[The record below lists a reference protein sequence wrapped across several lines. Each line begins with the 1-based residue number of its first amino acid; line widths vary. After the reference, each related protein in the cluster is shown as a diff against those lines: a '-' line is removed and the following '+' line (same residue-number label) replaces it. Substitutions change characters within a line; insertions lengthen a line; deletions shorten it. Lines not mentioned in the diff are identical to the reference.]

1 MSTAV
6 TPNNTTRTTNERR
19 IAFGPQ
25 DQLMN
30 MSRTK
35 YKWATEIYDRMEANT
50 WFPKSIPLV
59 ADRETYRSGALN
71 ARERNAYDKAL
82 AFVSNLDGI
91 QFNNLIHNIGQH
103 ITAPEVS
110 LAIARQASEEGV
122 HVRSYQFLIE
132 AVSLDPESVY
142 MMFEHDGMLAKK
154 NEFIMRSSA
163 VLKDEPTPAN
173 FARAIVGNVILEG
186 IYFYSA
192 FLVFYTLARNGK
204 MLGSADMIKYINRDE
219 GETHLDLFT
228 NLHHAFQA
236 ENPEL
241 YDDQFRHDA
250 IQLIKDAVELEVA
263 WGQYI
268 IQGGI
273 LGLTD
278 EVVENFVK
286 GLANKRALALNLGL
300 IYPGVVNAVPWFDD
314 FSKPNGTRSNFF
326 ESKPTD
332 YATDGLEW

>member
-1 MSTAV
+1 MT
-6 TPNNTTRTTNERR
+6 TTNTTTTITNARR
-19 IAFGPQ
+19 IAFGPS

-30 MSRTK
+30 MSRIR
-35 YKWATEIYDRMEANT
+35 YDWAIEIYDRMEANT
-50 WFPKSIPLV
+50 WFPKSIPLGD
-59 ADRETYRSGALN
+59 DRQCYRQQLTD
-71 ARERNAYDKAL
+71 RERNAYDKAL

-110 LAIARQASEEGV
+110 LAIARQAAEEGV
-122 HVRSYQFLIE
+122 HVRSYQFMIE
-132 AVSLDPESVY
+132 AISLDPENVY
-142 MMFEHDGMLAKK
+142 MMFERDGMLARK
-154 NEFIMRSSA
+154 NEFIMRQSA
-163 VLKDEPTPAN
+163 ILKGDPTPAN

-192 FLVFYTLARNGK
+192 FLTFYNLARNNK

-228 NLHHAFQA
+228 NMHHAFKA

-241 YDDQFRHDA
+241 YDEQFRQDA
-250 IQLIKDAVELEVA
+250 IKLIKDATELEIQ

-273 LGLTD
+273 LGQTD
-278 EVVENFVK
+278 DVVDGFLK
-286 GLANKRALALNLGL
+286 TLANKRSEALGL
-300 IYPGVVNAVPWFDD
+300 GTLYPGVINPVPWFDD
-314 FSKPNGTRSNFF
+314 FSKPNGTRANFF
-326 ESKPTD
+326 ESRVTD
-332 YATDGLEW
+332 YSTNGLAWD

>member
-1 MSTAV
+1 MTSSTHI
-6 TPNNTTRTTNERR
+6 TNRRR
-19 IAFGPQ
+19 IAFGAK
-25 DQLMN
+25 DELMN

-35 YKWATEIYDRMEANT
+35 YQWATEIYDRMEANT
-50 WFPKSIPLV
+50 WFPKSIPLGD
-59 ADRETYRSGALN
+59 DRVMYRSGALN
-71 ARERNAYDKAL
+71 ERERNAFDKAL

-122 HVRSYQFLIE
+122 HVRSYQFMIE

-142 MMFEHDGMLAKK
+142 MMFERDGMLAKK
-154 NEFIMRSSA
+154 NEFIMRSSS
-163 VLKDEPTPAN
+163 VLKDDPTPEN

-204 MLGSADMIKYINRDE
+204 MLASADMIKYINRDE

-228 NLHHAFQA
+228 NMHHAFKA

-241 YDDQFRHDA
+241 YDEQFRKDA
-250 IQLIKDAVELEVA
+250 IELIKTAVDMEVA

-268 IQGGI
+268 IQGGF
-273 LGLTD
+273 LGLTND
-278 EVVENFVK
+278 VVENFVK
-286 GLANKRALALNLGL
+286 GLANKRALALNLGE
-300 IYPGVVNAVPWFDD
+300 IYANVQNAVPWFDD

>member
-1 MSTAV
+1 MTSSTHI
-6 TPNNTTRTTNERR
+6 TNRRR
-19 IAFGPQ
+19 IAFGAK
-25 DQLMN
+25 DELMN

-35 YKWATEIYDRMEANT
+35 YSWAIEIYDRQEANT
-50 WFPKSIPLV
+50 WFPKSIPLGD
-59 ADRETYRSGALN
+59 DRVMYRSGALN
-71 ARERNAYDKAL
+71 DRERNAYDKAL

-122 HVRSYQFLIE
+122 HVRSYQFMIE

-142 MMFEHDGMLAKK
+142 MAFERDGMLAAK
-154 NEFIMRSSA
+154 NESIMRQSA
-163 VLKDEPTPAN
+163 ILKDNPTPAN

-204 MLGSADMIKYINRDE
+204 MLASADMIKYINRDE

-228 NLHHAFQA
+228 NMHHAFKG

-241 YDDQFRHDA
+241 YDEQFRKDA

-263 WGQYI
+263 WGKYI
-268 IQGGI
+268 IQGGF

-278 EVVENFVK
+278 DVVENFVK
-286 GLANKRALALNLGL
+286 GLANKRALALNLGEL
-300 IYPGVVNAVPWFDD
+300 YSGVQNAVPWFDG

>member
-1 MSTAV
+1 MTTSTHI
-6 TPNNTTRTTNERR
+6 TNRRR
-19 IAFGPQ
+19 IAFGAK
-25 DQLMN
+25 DELMN
-30 MSRTK
+30 MSRVK
-35 YKWATEIYDRMEANT
+35 YTWATEIYDRMEANT
-50 WFPKSIPLV
+50 WFPKSIPLGD
-59 ADRETYRSGALN
+59 DRIMYRSGALN
-71 ARERNAYDKAL
+71 DRERNAFDKAL

-122 HVRSYQFLIE
+122 HVRSYQFMIE

-142 MMFEHDGMLAKK
+142 MMFERDGMLAKK

-163 VLKDEPTPAN
+163 VLKDDPTPEN

-204 MLGSADMIKYINRDE
+204 MLASADMIKYINRDE

-228 NLHHAFQA
+228 NMHHAFKA

-241 YDDQFRHDA
+241 YNEQFRKDA
-250 IQLIKDAVELEVA
+250 IELIKTAVELEVA

-268 IQGGI
+268 IQGGF
-273 LGLTD
+273 LGLTN

-286 GLANKRALALNLGL
+286 GLANKRALALNLGE
-300 IYPGVVNAVPWFDD
+300 IYPNVLNAVPWFDD